1 MRDGLRRPNI
11 YLVEAV
17 LEKIRYNGRK
27 AKFEEIF
34 MKDFPESKKDM
45 HTQNEELHQVPQNR
59 IYRKKST
66 LRHWN
71 YRQSG
76 RKILNANQM
85 WRQSIHQIMTFRLT
99 AVTEIRASGIVPSK
113 CWEVITVTLEFYIQL
128 NSF

>member
-1 MRDGLRRPNI
+1 MWKPFRMQHNEIKNIKRKFYKMRDGLRRPNI

-34 MKDFPESKKDM
+34 MKDFPESKKHM

-66 LRHWN
+66 LRH
-71 YRQSG
+71 
-76 RKILNANQM
+76 
-85 WRQSIHQIMTFRLT
+85 
-99 AVTEIRASGIVPSK
+99 
-113 CWEVITVTLEFYIQL
+113 
-128 NSF
+128 